1 MAKKGLISLPISF
14 GRAQRIA
21 LVCLPVVFV
30 VAFALAFAR
39 FAGSQRVLSGVSVA
53 GVQLGGNSRDE
64 AEHKLRELAQRLA
77 TQKLRLELAG
87 KQAVATAAEL
97 GLELD
102 VAASTA
108 RALATARSGGVTGN
122 AVAYLRAPF
131 GSTSLPGVVRVDST
145 RFARALAQLEPQ
157 LIDDPPFVGGLVVE
171 GGVPRLAA
179 ARPGRKIAVTEAR
192 AACQDALALGG
203 VGTPLR
209 LLAKQESPHLSPA
222 SLERAL
228 EQAKQLLRAPIT
240 LEAEQRR
247 LQIEPAELGGLL
259 ATSAQGEELTL
270 SIDPAKVDAWLAPR
284 RANLEAP
291 ARDASFE
298 VSANDEVRVTPS
310 EAGIQLRAADIARA
324 LLEAGRDSHHGSL
337 PLSHEPQPK
346 RTSEQARQ
354 LGITKLVSSFT
365 TRHDCCQPRV
375 DNIHRI
381 ATLLDGLVVPPG
393 ETVSINA
400 VVGPRTQKNGFVL
413 APSIEDGEMVDSV
426 GGGVSQFATTIF
438 NALFH
443 GGYDIIERQPHSYW
457 FTRYPMGHDATLG
470 YPHPDI
476 VFKNDTAAGLLIKTS
491 FSKTTITVKLY
502 GDNGGRRVSSSVSER
517 RDIVQPVVELLPNRA
532 VAPDEEKVKE
542 GGMIGWSVIASRT
555 VTFSDGTKKE
565 EKRKV
570 TYKPKPRRVEVHPCR
585 IPKGE
590 PGATGEKCPEIEPE
604 PETDATPEA
613 AASPP

>member
-1 MAKKGLISLPISF
+1 MISL
-14 GRAQRIA
+14 GRAQIIGLA
-21 LVCLPVVFV
+21 CLPVIFV
-30 VAFALAFAR
+30 LAFALFFAR
-39 FAGSQRVLSGVSVA
+39 FSTGERVLSGVSVA

-64 AEHKLRELAQRLA
+64 AERRLRELSQQVAA
-77 TQKLRLELAG
+77 QKLQLELG
-87 KQAVATAAEL
+87 PKRISSSATEL

-102 VAASTA
+102 ATVSAS
-108 RALATARSGGVTGN
+108 RALAAGRSRGVFGN
-122 AVAYLRAPF
+122 ALAYLRASF
-131 GSTSLPGVVRVDST
+131 SATALPAVVRVDPA
-145 RFARALAQLEPQ
+145 RFEQALKQVEPQ
-157 LIDDPPFVGGLVVE
+157 LIDDPPFI
-171 GGVPRLAA
+171 GGVVIDQGAPRLVP
-179 ARPGRKIAVTEAR
+179 ARAGRKVAVAEAR
-192 AACQDALALGG
+192 AACQDALAWGRTGSPVALHA
-203 VGTPLR
+203 L
-209 LLAKQESPHLSPA
+209 QESPHLSST
-222 SLERAL
+222 SLQRAL
-228 EQAKQLLRAPIT
+228 DLARQLLRGRIT

-247 LQIEPAELGGLL
+247 LQIEPAELGALL
-259 ATSAQGEELTL
+259 GTSAQGDELSL
-270 SIDPAKVDAWLAPR
+270 SIDPAKLDVWLAPR
-284 RANLEAP
+284 RSSLEAP

-298 VSANDEVRVTPS
+298 VSANDEVRVTPG
-310 EAGIQLRAADIARA
+310 EAGVKLVTADVARA
-324 LLEAGRDSHHGSL
+324 LLDAGRGDQQGVL
-337 PLSHEPQPK
+337 PLAHEPQPA
-346 RTSEQARQ
+346 RTTEQAQ
-354 LGITKLVSSFT
+354 KLGITKLVSTFT

-375 DNIHRI
+375 ENIHRI

-443 GGYDIIERQPHSYW
+443 GGYDIIERQPHTYW

-470 YPHPDI
+470 FPHPDI

-517 RDIVQPVVELLPNRA
+517 RDIVQPAVELLPNRA
-532 VAPDEEKVKE
+532 IPPDEEKVKE
-542 GGMIGWSVIASRT
+542 GGMIGWSVIAART
-555 VTFSDGTKKE
+555 VTFADGTKKE

-604 PETDATPEA
+604 PSDAPAEA